1 MPVSAS
7 TSSPSRTGS
16 YNSNRPSSLL
26 FVGLAGDVIA
36 ARALARALLGRLSG
50 SIAPAGLAQLVLTAA
65 CLQVQ
70 GRMEPEPSLDGVV
83 LLLTGP
89 ALDAGGK
96 GGFGSSPMQFLQ
108 YVAAELKDATPAA
121 RDAAVALAARAA
133 ASGS

>member
-7 TSSPSRTGS
+7 TSSPSRTES

-26 FVGLAGDVIA
+26 FAGLAGDVIA

-70 GRMEPEPSLDGVV
+70 G
-83 LLLTGP
+83 

-121 RDAAVALAARAA
+121 RDAAVALAAHAA

>member
-7 TSSPSRTGS
+7 TSSPSRTES
-16 YNSNRPSSLL
+16 YGPDRPTSLL
-26 FVGLAGDVIA
+26 FVGLAGDVVA
-36 ARALARALLGRLSG
+36 ARSLARALLVRLGG

>member
-1 MPVSAS
+1 
-7 TSSPSRTGS
+7 
-16 YNSNRPSSLL
+16 L
-26 FVGLAGDVIA
+26 FAGLAGDVIA

>member
-7 TSSPSRTGS
+7 TSSPSRTES

-26 FVGLAGDVIA
+26 FAGLAGDVIA

-121 RDAAVALAARAA
+121 RDAAVALAAHAA

>member
-1 MPVSAS
+1 VSAS
-7 TSSPSRTGS
+7 TSSPSRTES

-26 FVGLAGDVIA
+26 FAGLAGDVIA

-121 RDAAVALAARAA
+121 RDAAVALAAHAA

>member
-7 TSSPSRTGS
+7 TSSPSRTES
-16 YNSNRPSSLL
+16 YNSNRPSS
-26 FVGLAGDVIA
+26 
-36 ARALARALLGRLSG
+36 RALARALLGRLSG